1 MEKTIKIG
9 DKDVRLNNNIGW
21 AMEYRDQFGHD
32 IVPAIMPALWGI
44 LNVAGEL
51 MQRTDKNGKI
61 SQEAALELFE
71 TDSFTDAMIK
81 LSGLEFVDFINITW
95 SLAKCADGSIP
106 EPREWV
112 RGFDEFPLDVI
123 APEVFRLILA
133 GVMSSK
139 NAERLR
145 ETIQNLKPETEQQ

>member
-21 AMEYRDQFGHD
+21 AMEYRDQFGRD
-32 IVPAIMPALWGI
+32 IVPALMPALWGL

-51 MQRTDKNGKI
+51 IQASNGTGKVSLEDITDLIQG
-61 SQEAALELFE
+61 E
-71 TDSFTDAMIK
+71 SFTEAIIK

-139 NAERLR
+139 NAGRLR
-145 ETIQNLKPETEQQ
+145 ETIQNLKPETEQR